1 VGETTAEPG
10 ARDPRAGGARA
21 ADKLASE
28 PQIKVSALRE
38 GTVIDHLVAGSA
50 LKVLSVLGIKFEGAV
65 TIGLNLDSR
74 KAGRKDIIKIEKRE
88 VTPEEV
94 SRIAL
99 ISPRA
104 SFSIIRDF
112 QVVDKFTPTLPEQIE
127 NMIRCPNPS
136 CISTAPWMSTK
147 FTVLRTD
154 PIRVRCHYCERSLK
168 KEEIELL

>member
-1 VGETTAEPG
+1 VTEKTVEQ
-10 ARDPRAGGARA
+10 
-21 ADKLASE
+21 
-28 PQIKVSALRE
+28 QIKVSALRE
-38 GTVIDHLVAGSA
+38 GTVIDHLVAGTA

-74 KAGRKDIIKIEKRE
+74 KAGRKDIIKIEKHE
-88 VTPEEV
+88 VTPGEV
-94 SRIAL
+94 ARIAL

-127 NMIRCPNPS
+127 NLIRCPNPS

-147 FTVLRTD
+147 FTVVRAD
-154 PIRVRCHYCERSLK
+154 PIKVRCHYCERSLK